1 MRDTR
6 VASSLAAASVPLLSV
21 RGSVRSRA
29 GRSTSG
35 SFSSIGGSIGGRIGG
50 RISGSW
56 VGIARRLLLF
66 CFVLLLWAHRVLLPV
81 CLLPFPCA
89 EAGLIAFVPD
99 DSAVLVAVQALSGAA
114 AGAAVIVLLATSYLF
129 SLLQGDN

>member
-1 MRDTR
+1 MR
-6 VASSLAAASVPLLSV
+6 VP
-21 RGSVRSRA
+21 
-29 GRSTSG
+29 
-35 SFSSIGGSIGGRIGG
+35 
-50 RISGSW
+50 
-56 VGIARRLLLF
+56 
-66 CFVLLLWAHRVLLPV
+66 FV
-81 CLLPFPCA
+81 FA